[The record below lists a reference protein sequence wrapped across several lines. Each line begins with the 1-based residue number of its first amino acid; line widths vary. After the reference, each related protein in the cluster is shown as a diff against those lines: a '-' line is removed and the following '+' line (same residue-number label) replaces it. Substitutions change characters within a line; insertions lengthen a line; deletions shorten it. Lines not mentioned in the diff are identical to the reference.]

1 MQNPRIL
8 ASLAAL
14 AVVGAVAFWFA
25 GNTGGE
31 VAAPTIESASASDQS
46 TTDAP
51 SVAQGDGTKQ
61 DEKAPEVARTSVATS
76 TPPSATG
83 AAIVG
88 KITDE
93 QGLPIAG
100 ATVSTGITAAF
111 SPRSFG
117 TGDFDWQDANKM
129 AERMRERMAQRVEVT
144 TAQDGTF
151 RLVPDGEGAQLQIE
165 AKARAFQVA
174 NKFVD
179 RPTTKDVDIGAF
191 ALPRGAV
198 VAGRVIDNANNPIEG
213 ASVMRTAAQQAGQG
227 SGGAQ
232 GGMGGMRFGGGGPFG
247 AMMGGNGMDMIPG
260 EMLDVMR
267 GFLGDVLTDAEGR
280 FEMPN
285 AAPGEF
291 TLRVRHKE
299 HPSAAREGLTAAPGE
314 TVPELLIVLAAGA
327 DIRGVVKSIPEGTK
341 DVRVLC
347 APADNPF
354 ATATGMAPG
363 ASGNQ
368 PFAQMGAQFAEMM
381 GDFALTAERSAEPLS
396 DGSFALRGL
405 PVGKR
410 YRVWVTQGARGFLNN
425 NVCSQRVEVA
435 SGATGVELLYDPG
448 IVITAKVVDKQ
459 TTQPVESMIVRH
471 QFDGGNDMMA
481 MAQGFMSMGGQ
492 VRTYPEGSVTIPSLR
507 PKKDQK
513 LRVTIEAIGYGKFEQ
528 RDIQLPASGTMD
540 LGTIALEANPTVRVE
555 VRNKQGAP
563 VAGASVRLRTQ
574 GGGGNDMNS
583 RMQQFMNQGGRRGAR
598 NMGPFA
604 NMMGGGIGTQKTD
617 DKGIALLNQPTGAF
631 SVTVDEDSYAEYRSA
646 ELQPT
651 DKSIEHTATL
661 MRGGSAQVTALDGEG
676 NPIANARIERQDPN
690 GDNDTQGG
698 NGEGVATFE
707 KLMPGEHKFR
717 IASGNQNPMQGMFGG
732 GNRRGGGA
740 GAGGATTPEAE
751 WTVVQIVDEQRQ
763 EVTLSKAASA
773 TLSGIVLENGMP
785 VSGAR
790 VQFVK
795 GAADEQQQSS
805 GDPIADMM
813 RNAGAQFGG
822 ARGERTDGE
831 GRYTL
836 KELPA
841 GAHRI
846 RVSLDGRSMPM
857 TAQVVLRLGQNTFD
871 VSLDSASVA
880 GVVVDPDGKPVA
892 EASVRVTTA
901 DDTSLNMQELMQGMP
916 FGGRGGRGGMGGMG
930 GGAQVTTDAEGRFE
944 LKGVQAGA
952 SLVVRASKAG
962 FAGGESAPIEA
973 AAGGSKSDVR
983 VQLMKG
989 ATVNV
994 SLSSSQAFAFV
1005 IATYDGTDAKGVQPK
1020 AAMAGNGKAT
1030 LEGLRPGTWRIT
1042 MRTGMGGMMG
1052 GRGGNQNAGGSNDP
1066 VQIVTVTAGQTI
1078 DVTL

>member
-8 ASLAAL
+8 AILAAL
-14 AVVGAVAFWFA
+14 AVIGGVAFWFG
-25 GNTGGE
+25 GNAGGE
-31 VAAPTIESASASDQS
+31 VAAPTIESASASDQP

-51 SVAQGDGTKQ
+51 SVAQGDGAKQ
-61 DEKAPEVARTSVATS
+61 DEKAPEVVRTSVAASPAPT
-76 TPPSATG
+76 ATG
-83 AAIVG
+83 AALVG

-129 AERMRERMAQRVEVT
+129 AQRMRERMASRIEVT

-165 AKARAFQVA
+165 AKARAFQVTS
-174 NKFVD
+174 KFVD
-179 RPTTKDVDIGAF
+179 RPTTKDVDVGALT
-191 ALPRGAV
+191 LPRGAV

-213 ASVMRTAAQQAGQG
+213 ASVMRIAAQSGGQG
-227 SGGAQ
+227 NAGGQ
-232 GGMGGMRFGGGGPFG
+232 GGMRFGGGGPFG

-291 TLRVRHKE
+291 SLRVRHKE

-314 TVPELLIVLAAGA
+314 TVPELLIVLAVGA

-347 APADNPF
+347 APADNPL
-354 ATATGMAPG
+354 AVATGG
-363 ASGNQ
+363 GTGGNNQ
-368 PFAQMGAQFAEMM
+368 FAQMGAQFAEMM

-448 IVITAKVVDKQ
+448 IIVTAKIVDKQ

-492 VRTYPEGSVTIPSLR
+492 VRTYPDGNVTIPGLR

-513 LRVTIEAIGYGKFEQ
+513 LRVTIETIGYGKFEQ

-563 VAGASVRLRTQ
+563 VAGASVRLRSQ
-574 GGGGNDMNS
+574 SGAGGNDMNS
-583 RMQQFMNQGGRRGAR
+583 RMQQFMNQGGRRGGR

-617 DKGIALLNQPTGAF
+617 DKGVALLNQPTGAF
-631 SVTVDEDSYAEYRSA
+631 SVTVDDDGYAEYRSA
-646 ELQPT
+646 ELQPS
-651 DKSIEHTATL
+651 DKTIAHAATL

-676 NPIANARIERQDPN
+676 NPIANPRIERQDPN

-698 NGEGVATFE
+698 NGEGVTTFE
-707 KLMPGEHKFR
+707 KLTPGEHKFR
-717 IASGNQNPMQGMFGG
+717 IASSNQNPMQGMFGG
-732 GNRRGGGA
+732 GNRRGGG
-740 GAGGATTPEAE
+740 GGGGATTPEAE
-751 WTVVQIVDEQRQ
+751 WTVVQIVDEQRS

-773 TLSGIVLENGMP
+773 TLAGIVRENGMP

-795 GAADEQQQSS
+795 GASDEPQQASSDPVADL
-805 GDPIADMM
+805 M
-813 RNAGAQFGG
+813 RPAGAQFGG

-846 RVSLDGRSMPM
+846 RVSLDGRSMPL

-871 VSLDSASVA
+871 VTLDSASVA

-892 EASVRVTTA
+892 EASVRVSAA

-944 LKGVQAGA
+944 LKGVQPGA

-994 SLSSSQAFAFV
+994 SLSTSQAFAFV

-1020 AAMAGNGKAT
+1020 AAMASNGKAA

-1042 MRTGMGGMMG
+1042 MRQGMGGMMG
-1052 GRGGNQNAGGSNDP
+1052 GRGGAGGNQNAGGNNDP
-1066 VQIVTVTAGQTI
+1066 VQIVTVIAGQTI